1 MKLRY
6 KLIKC
11 KFLKCLILKLL
22 ESFREAIDSN
32 GYSFLF
38 QKHVCCLDESHV
50 GWLGW
55 KYFQRD
61 NGDDCV

>member
-32 GYSFLF
+32 GPTLHFF
-38 QKHVCCLDESHV
+38 
-50 GWLGW
+50 
-55 KYFQRD
+55 
-61 NGDDCV
+61 